1 RLKPRRRRQA
11 RPAAAEASG
20 VPGKASVLVNGRLL
34 AQRPY
39 RYALSAIPVQQQQ
52 RCAFGGLEQGVVRG
66 VEAARQLIG
75 KTDAQGTQLRD
86 TCRHVWIAEHEHG
99 AVPSARAVKGDVEVI
114 GGQRQV
120 RIGCVQLLGR
130 DRKSVV

>member
-1 RLKPRRRRQA
+1 MPSSPKAGSEITRASSTISLPRA
-11 RPAAAEASG
+11 INILDLS
-20 VPGKASVLVNGRLL
+20 
-34 AQRPY
+34 
-39 RYALSAIPVQQQQ
+39 ALSAIPVQQQQ

-66 VEAARQLIG
+66 VEAVGQLIG
-75 KTDAQGTQLRD
+75 KTDAQGTQLLD

-99 AVPSARAVKGDVEVI
+99 AVQRARAVIGYVEVI

-130 DRKSVV
+130 DEPQGLPE